1 MEQKTYVSE
10 VARIR
15 AQIEAEY
22 QAAKLAMEG
31 PRFGTARHDFI
42 NARQERIGILQ
53 QELEQLVGNQ
63 AVVLVAQTLAALP
76 ETGTGQDALVGVSE
90 GAASSEAKEQR

>member
-1 MEQKTYVSE
+1 MNEACKSE
-10 VARIR
+10 IARIR

-42 NARQERIGILQ
+42 NARQERIGVLQ
-53 QELEQLVGNQ
+53 QELEQLVSNQ
-63 AVVLVAQTLAALP
+63 AVVLVAQTLQALP
-76 ETGTGQDALVGVSE
+76 EATSAPDTLADVSE
-90 GAASSEAKEQR
+90 GAVGSEAKEQQ